1 MTTSDQIILG
11 RALRDLRARAG
22 LTQADLAARAETSN
36 TYVSRLEIGQRD
48 IRWSTVMR
56 LLYALH
62 ADLHRLADAIA
73 EVETQAPPSRR

>member
-11 RALRDLRARAG
+11 RGLRDLRARAG
-22 LTQADLAARAETSN
+22 LTQAELAVRAETSN

-56 LLYALH
+56 LLDALD
-62 ADLHRLADAIA
+62 ADLYQLADAIA
-73 EVETQAPPSRR
+73 EVETQAPPSKR

>member
-1 MTTSDQIILG
+1 MTTHDQVILG

-22 LTQADLAARAETSN
+22 LTQADMAARAETSN

-56 LLYALH
+56 LLDALD
-62 ADLHRLADAIA
+62 ADLHQLADAIERA
-73 EVETQAPPSRR
+73 DD